1 MEWAEVGPRCVRF
14 GVRESGGFLDDV
26 LVGLR
31 GEQKTLPCKYLYDER
46 GSQLFE
52 DICELTEYY
61 PTRTEFGIMNT
72 FVEDMA
78 RHLGE
83 SVLLIE
89 YGSGNSRKT
98 RLLLDAMRAPVGYV
112 PIDISREILKESASA
127 IEKRFPGLEVF
138 PICADYLMP
147 VSIPEP
153 GVPVARRIVYFPGS
167 TIGNF
172 KPDEAL
178 EFLKRVA
185 SQVGEGGGILIGVD
199 LKKESGVL
207 KRAYDDRKGV
217 TAAFNR
223 NLLARINR
231 ELAGDFP
238 EDKFRHEALWNKEQ
252 GRIEMHLICEEACR
266 VTLGPE
272 SIVFYA
278 GESIVTEYAYK
289 YEVEEFQSLA
299 SKAGFT
305 PQALWTDP
313 GEMFSVHYL
322 DVTLSA
328 G

>member
-14 GVRESGGFLDDV
+14 GVRESAGFLSDV

-46 GSQLFE
+46 GSRLFE
-52 DICELTEYY
+52 DICELAEYY
-61 PTRTEFGIMNT
+61 PTRTELGIMDT
-72 FVEDMA
+72 SVHDMA
-78 RHLGE
+78 KHLGE
-83 SVLLIE
+83 AVLLIE

-147 VSIPEP
+147 LNIPEP
-153 GVPVARRIVYFPGS
+153 GVPVARRMVYFPGS

-172 KPDEAL
+172 EPDEAL
-178 EFLKRVA
+178 GFLKRVA
-185 SQVGEGGGILIGVD
+185 SQVGQGGGILIGVD
-199 LKKESGVL
+199 LKKDSDVL
-207 KRAYDDRKGV
+207 TRAYDDGEGV

-231 ELAGDFP
+231 ELGSDFP
-238 EDKFRHEALWNKEQ
+238 EQNFRHAAVWNEDQ
-252 GRIEMHLICEEACR
+252 GRIEMHLIAAEACA
-266 VTLGPE
+266 VTFGSV
-272 SIVFYA
+272 SIAFYA

-289 YEVEEFQSLA
+289 YEVEQFQSLA

-313 GEMFSVHYL
+313 RNMFSVHYL
-322 DVTLSA
+322 DVA
-328 G
+328 QPVG